1 MIEVSHLSKR
11 FPTARKAKA
20 DRSAAERRAN
30 DPRDGEHFFHAV
42 RDVSFT
48 CAPGQV
54 LGVLGLNGAGKT
66 TTLRMLSTAL
76 TPTSGSISIDGVDV
90 VANPLAMQKQIG
102 FLSGST
108 SLYNRLTV
116 RENVAYFGKLHGMK
130 GKALD
135 ARIDEVF
142 SLLDVHPFQDKLAGA
157 LSTGMKQRA
166 NIARAVV
173 HDPRVLVLDEPTTG
187 LDVVSAKAIV
197 DFITSYRSRK
207 VPVLFSTHHLHEV
220 EHLCDKVVFIHQGTS
235 QFEGTLEQFRSQLA
249 SRDLYDV
256 FLHLS
261 REAAA
266 PTAVN

>member
-1 MIEVSHLSKR
+1 
-11 FPTARKAKA
+11 
-20 DRSAAERRAN
+20 
-30 DPRDGEHFFHAV
+30 
-42 RDVSFT
+42 
-48 CAPGQV
+48 
-54 LGVLGLNGAGKT
+54 
-66 TTLRMLSTAL
+66 MLSTAL
-76 TPTSGSISIDGVDV
+76 TPTTGSIAIDGVDV
-90 VANPLAMQKQIG
+90 VAHPLAMQKQIG

-116 RENVAYFGKLHGMK
+116 RENVAYFAKLHGMK
-130 GKALD
+130 GRALD

-173 HDPRVLVLDEPTTG
+173 HEPRVLVLDEPTTG

-197 DFITSYRSRK
+197 DFITEYRKRRI
-207 VPVLFSTHHLHEV
+207 PVLFSTHHLHEV

-261 REAAA
+261 RDAAA
-266 PTAVN
+266 PAEAN

>member
-1 MIEVSHLSKR
+1 MIQVSHLSKK
-11 FPTARKAKA
+11 FPSARKS
-20 DRSAAERRAN
+20 DGERTAT

-48 CAPGQV
+48 CHPGEV

-76 TPTSGSISIDGVDV
+76 TPSAGSIEIDGVDV
-90 VANPLAMQKQIG
+90 VAHPLTMRKQIG

-108 SLYNRLTV
+108 SLYQRLTV
-116 RENVAYFGKLHGMK
+116 RENVAYFAKLHGMK
-130 GKALD
+130 GRALES
-135 ARIDEVF
+135 RIDEVF
-142 SLLDVHPFQDKLAGA
+142 SLLAIHPFQDKLAGA

-173 HDPRVLVLDEPTTG
+173 HEPRVLVLDEPTTG

-197 DFITSYRSRK
+197 DFITEYRKRQI
-207 VPVLFSTHHLHEV
+207 PVLFSTHHLHEV

-235 QFEGTLEQFRSQLA
+235 QFEGTLEQFRGQLA
-249 SRDLYDV
+249 SHDLYDV

-261 REAAA
+261 REPDAAG
-266 PTAVN
+266 AVN